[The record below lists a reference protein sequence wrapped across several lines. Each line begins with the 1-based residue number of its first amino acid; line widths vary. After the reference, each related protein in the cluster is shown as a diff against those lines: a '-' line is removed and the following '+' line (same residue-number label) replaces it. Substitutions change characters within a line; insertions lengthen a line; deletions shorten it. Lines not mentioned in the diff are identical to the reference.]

1 MVVMMI
7 PEEESNIMNEVRQAI
22 KSKLIEFAN
31 DKDINWIFI
40 NDSIAIENAIT
51 KIEDAMARICTK
63 VKKDRDRIK
72 IKR

>member
-1 MVVMMI
+1 MI